1 MWNQIDLYYLNN
13 KEESN
18 INFITIPLKTLV
30 ELEKGRIEDFKKQ
43 FDLKNVN
50 KFFFG
55 KKGSG
60 IQRFTALLFACNYG
74 CENAVIHYLVDTL
87 WCDLT
92 QTTRG
97 RKTALHLIC
106 CHNTPNVEQ
115 IQFLLRKGVNLKTK
129 TSTKLTALHCLC
141 MSKGVNK
148 PLLEYLVNE
157 KQDHLNEPDHK
168 KNLPIHLYCRNSF
181 SLSLEC
187 LKWFILSGAQIEFQ
201 NSSQNTGLHFIC
213 SNQMVD
219 AAILKYLLCHPNNYD
234 FQSPNR
240 SNNTPFDLLFRNKAL
255 TIPLINVCQSYL
267 QNEQLMQTYLVSSLF
282 SQVKKQNLNFQI
294 IKFLVDFK
302 KISLHQIPKNYNFN
316 YSPFDSLCQNR
327 SLNPSFFY
335 WMMNSVDKNFNTS
348 TSIDLIQPIHL
359 LCENKSIG
367 FNEIQFLAKQ
377 SIKQFHLVD
386 SKGRNCLHYICS
398 RENADFKIIQ
408 YLIELSPSLLAQKD
422 NYDRSPFFLFC
433 LHNSLQRSTIICFL
447 NQGADPTEKD
457 CKNRNVLNL
466 IFQNESNLI
475 NYELL
480 LSLFTKTVI
489 KKLCTVE
496 KSTFLYSYLNNYSIE
511 QINYDLR
518 IFQFFI
524 KIGININQLF
534 IQNNSLKSILQI
546 FIEKF
551 RNDFTKEILKKIL
564 PIIEYLI
571 EAGTNLKRIPENV
584 CRCKIIS
591 NLISNYNSF
600 DQDFQH
606 FFENKEFAD
615 IEIHGIKVH
624 KEIVELRLKKPIS
637 EIKKILQNHLLKD
650 VIIILKWVYGFNI
663 DADINQD
670 IEKIF
675 LKLDIIQP
683 KNRKLKKEIQQL
695 YLQEAKKDFCI
706 ITSDTKIKVHKII
719 LLVRSGLF
727 RGMFSFV
734 QDQITEVHD
743 YSKRSPETMKK
754 LIYFLY
760 NDKLL
765 NHHFNQQ
772 FYEEILDSINYY
784 QLNTNSN
791 LTYYIEK
798 IKLFSE
804 N

>member
-43 FDLKNVN
+43 FDLNNVN

-92 QTTRG
+92 QTTRS

-187 LKWFILSGAQIEFQ
+187 LKWFILSGAQMEFQ

-302 KISLHQIPKNYNFN
+302 KISLNQIPKNYNFN

-457 CKNRNVLNL
+457 CKNRN
-466 IFQNESNLI
+466 
-475 NYELL
+475 
-480 LSLFTKTVI
+480 
-489 KKLCTVE
+489 
-496 KSTFLYSYLNNYSIE
+496 
-511 QINYDLR
+511 
-518 IFQFFI
+518 
-524 KIGININQLF
+524 
-534 IQNNSLKSILQI
+534 LKSILQI

-551 RNDFTKEILKKIL
+551 RNNFTKEILKKIL

-624 KEIVELRLKKPIS
+624 KEIVELRLKKPIG

-695 YLQEAKKDFCI
+695 YLQEATKDFCI